1 MKKWNE
7 MEILLQNYKKKNDK
21 LEAESKSKFKDQN
34 KEIEGL
40 KEKYEEKMV
49 SCIFISLLT
58 LTTIV
63 LNSSLYL

>member
-40 KEKYEEKMV
+40 KEKYEEK
-49 SCIFISLLT
+49 IRRLEYEKEKELKKR
-58 LTTIV
+58 
-63 LNSSLYL
+63 N

>member
-7 MEILLQNYKKKNDK
+7 MEILLQKYKKKNDK

-40 KEKYEEKMV
+40 KEKYEEK
-49 SCIFISLLT
+49 IRRLEYEKEKELKKR
-58 LTTIV
+58 
-63 LNSSLYL
+63 N

>member
-34 KEIEGL
+34 K
-40 KEKYEEKMV
+40 
-49 SCIFISLLT
+49 
-58 LTTIV
+58 
-63 LNSSLYL
+63 